1 MGLIMFKWTAIL
13 ILCALPFCS
22 LANNYTDEQER
33 ILKLAYEVGS
43 EIGWPETMQAIV
55 MQETLAGHFGYRIG
69 DLNLPVGKRSY
80 GIAQVKVATARFVLN
95 NYHELKDQY
104 FGTRK
109 LRRVSDEE
117 IIVLLMTDDEAC
129 MVIAARNFELM
140 LKFSK
145 GRWAPAVAAYNQG
158 WGRARDMENPRTFK
172 YVKEIVHRI
181 KKEVRPFN
189 KVVLATSE

>member
-1 MGLIMFKWTAIL
+1 MLKWTTIL
-13 ILCALPFCS
+13 ALCALPFYA
-22 LANNYTDEQER
+22 LADSYTDEQER
-33 ILKLAYEVGS
+33 ILKLAYEVGN

-55 MQETLAGHFGYRIG
+55 MQETLAGHYGYRIG

-109 LRRVSDEE
+109 LRRITDEE

-145 GRWAPAVAAYNQG
+145 GKWASAVAAYNQG
-158 WGRARDMENPRTFK
+158 LGGARKIENPRQFK

-181 KKEVRPFN
+181 KKQVRPFN
-189 KVVLATSE
+189 KVLLAAVN

>member
-1 MGLIMFKWTAIL
+1 MLKWTTIL
-13 ILCALPFCS
+13 IFCTLPLCAS
-22 LANNYTDEQER
+22 ANNYTDEQER
-33 ILKLAYEVGS
+33 ILKLAYEVGK

-109 LRRVSDEE
+109 LRRVTDEE

-129 MVIAARNFELM
+129 MVIAAKNFKLM
-140 LKFSK
+140 LRYAK
-145 GRWAPAVAAYNQG
+145 GSWPYAVAAYNQG
-158 WGRARDMENPRTFK
+158 WGGAREMENPRQFK

-181 KKEVRPFN
+181 KKQVRPFN
-189 KVVLATSE
+189 KVLLAVSE